1 MNEDVLIIYCDGGAR
16 GNPGP
21 GASGVV
27 VVNGMG
33 ETRMEIGKFLGVA
46 TNNAA
51 EYAAVISAL
60 KWVLEEKVKAQKI
73 IFKLDS
79 LLVVKQL
86 LGEYRVK
93 DTRLKLLFSEIKNLE
108 KKMTQK
114 FKYVYIPRN
123 ENWRAD
129 KVVNQTLDCQH

>member
-1 MNEDVLIIYCDGGAR
+1 
-16 GNPGP
+16 
-21 GASGVV
+21 
-27 VVNGMG
+27 
-33 ETRMEIGKFLGVA
+33 MEIGKFLGVA